1 MFDGQIPIRQFVQT
15 TKFYFHLKIMANN
28 RIKIKGECG
37 MRYHLTNFAFIL
49 SIFFCVYGLP
59 CTGLAEDLKKES
71 KQLIGIF
78 KVVDGSSL
86 SFDGK
91 IYKLYGAQGPA
102 SRQKCKKGSLPW
114 LCGAAAKKFLLQ
126 QTDGLVLRCGVREA
140 TVVQCFLKGRDLS
153 VVIIRAGWAVAN
165 IERKAHKK
173 AEAYARK
180 NGLGL
185 WPKK

>member
-1 MFDGQIPIRQFVQT
+1 
-15 TKFYFHLKIMANN
+15 
-28 RIKIKGECG
+28 
-37 MRYHLTNFAFIL
+37 MRYNLTNFALIF
-49 SIFFCVYGLP
+49 SIFFCGYGLP
-59 CTGLAEDLKKES
+59 FTGVAEDLKKES

-102 SRQKCKKGSLPW
+102 SHQKCKKGALPW

-126 QTDGLVLRCGVREA
+126 KTDGLVLRCGLREA

-153 VVIIRAGWAVAN
+153 LVIIRAGWAVAT
-165 IERKAHKK
+165 IKSKAHKK

-180 NGLGL
+180 KGLGL

>member
-1 MFDGQIPIRQFVQT
+1 
-15 TKFYFHLKIMANN
+15 
-28 RIKIKGECG
+28 
-37 MRYHLTNFAFIL
+37 MRYHLTNFALIL
-49 SIFFCVYGLP
+49 SIFFCVYGLR
-59 CTGLAEDLKKES
+59 CTGLAEELKKES

-78 KVVDGSSL
+78 NVVDGSSL

-91 IYKLYGAQGPA
+91 IYKLYGAQGPT

-126 QTDGLVLRCGVREA
+126 KTDGLVLRCGLREA

-153 VVIIRAGWAVAN
+153 VVIIRAGWAVAT
-165 IERKAHKK
+165 IENKAHKK